1 MVTLEKTS
9 PPAAYFTCINIQDTA
24 DIRGICTCY
33 FLISR
38 IKRIGIVFRARHQF
52 ENIFRIPEWQLD
64 NIIAK
69 AVWPILRA
77 GSKCPPNAGKK
88 AGLSAGL
95 GRRAIFGIDVTESEV
110 QTKTVSGVD
119 LVSGKTNGWE
129 NICYAVLCRLQ
140 TTDLLRAVWLFRTLE
155 TSFRQAKLS
164 TRWANCVWSKMP
176 T

>member
-9 PPAAYFTCINIQDTA
+9 PPTAYFTCINIQDTA

-33 FLISR
+33 FLIWR

-77 GSKCPPNAGKK
+77 VSERPPNAGV
-88 AGLSAGL
+88 SAGL
-95 GRRAIFGIDVTESEV
+95 GRRAIFGIDVTESEA
-110 QTKTVSGVD
+110 QTLTVPGVD
-119 LVSGKTNGWE
+119 LISGKTSSWE
-129 NICYAVLCRLQ
+129 NIFYAVSCRFQ
-140 TTDLLRAVWLFRTLE
+140 TTELFRAVWLFRTLE
-155 TSFRQAKLS
+155 TSFRQTKLS
-164 TRWANCVWSKMP
+164 TRWANCVWSRMP